1 VSYAAAVAAGLV
13 LRLWMLKKLFAV
25 NGDTLLYGGLAKN
38 LLLHGWYGLNGAG
51 GEFYS
56 SLIRLPGY
64 PLFLAACFRLFGM
77 ENYFGVVCAQI
88 ALELLGCVLAALA
101 ARRVAPEPMK
111 AAAEQGALW
120 LAVLCPFTASYTTA
134 PLPETP
140 SILAVGM
147 AVWAAARFVDLPR
160 WTNALL
166 FTFAVTWAAL
176 LRPDGALVAVALVPA
191 ILLLLIRPVSTNAP
205 CPILAP
211 FSWRK
216 GGKPQLHLG
225 AAPIAGN
232 QKIAGEK
239 LLRMAVVCALLASAP
254 FAAWTWRNWELFHVF
269 QPLAPRLATEPD
281 EDPHNG
287 WERWVKSWSLDFV
300 TTYTVYWVV
309 PDDVFDVSKL
319 PARAF
324 DSPEQYAETVALARD
339 YNANGYELTPQ
350 LDARFEKL
358 AEQRI
363 AAHPLRYYVWLPL
376 GRLADMWLRPRVEDL
391 PIDLEWW
398 KYSKHK
404 AETRFAWE
412 YAGLNALYLVL
423 GLAGLIVRP
432 KFWLAMLAYMVMRSA
447 LLLTVEAPE
456 ARYTLEC
463 FPMLFVLGGVAIGAY
478 WEKLARGLR
487 VHVE

>member
-1 VSYAAAVAAGLV
+1 MKAARESQFGTAPSDGRRTALALVSYGAAVAAGLV

-88 ALELLGCVLAALA
+88 ALELLGCVLVAMA
-101 ARRVAPEPMK
+101 ARRVAPGPIK

-120 LAVLCPFTASYTTA
+120 LALLCPFTASYTAA
-134 PLPETP
+134 PLAETP
-140 SILAVGM
+140 SIFAVGM
-147 AVWAAARFVDLPR
+147 AIWAAARFVDLPR

-176 LRPDGALVAVALVPA
+176 LRPDGGLVAVALVPA
-191 ILLLLIRPVSTNAP
+191 MFLLVDS
-205 CPILAP
+205 
-211 FSWRK
+211 RK
-216 GGKPQLHLG
+216 LGGK
-225 AAPIAGN
+225 
-232 QKIAGEK
+232 K
-239 LLRMAVVCALLASAP
+239 LLRMAVACALLALAP
-254 FAAWTWRNWELFHVF
+254 FAAWTWRNWEVFHVF
-269 QPLAPRLATEPD
+269 QPLAPQLATEPD
-281 EDPHNG
+281 EDPHNA

-300 TTYTVYWVV
+300 TTYTVYWSV

-324 DSPEQYAETVALARD
+324 DSPEQYAETTALARD
-339 YNANGYELTPQ
+339 YNANGYEITPE
-350 LDARFEKL
+350 LDTRFEKL
-358 AEQRI
+358 AEERI

-376 GRLADMWLRPRVEDL
+376 GRLADMWLRPRVENL

-398 KYSKHK
+398 VYSKHK

-412 YAGLNALYLVL
+412 YAGLNALYLLL
-423 GLAGLIVRP
+423 GLAGMMSRP
-432 KFWLAMLAYMVMRSA
+432 KFWLAMLAYMLMRSA

-463 FPMLFVLGGVAIGAY
+463 FPMLFVLGGVAIGAG
-478 WEKLARGLR
+478 WGKLARGLR